1 MNMILK
7 IQSVYNQ
14 FTKAEKKVADYCLQH
29 REEVPFLSITD
40 LADACGVGDTSVYR
54 FCRTLKLEGYQEFK
68 MKFSLAQGTASMEA
82 QLMRGGALGQAGAGD
97 AAQDAAA
104 PTELARRVLETHQNA
119 IAETYMM
126 LDREELEKVLIM
138 FDNAKRVYFFGIGDS
153 LLVAQEA
160 MSKFLRITGKVNC
173 IQDPHMQA
181 VAAAMMN
188 EEDLVFII
196 SYSGATKD
204 NLQVAKIAKDSG
216 AKVAAISHF
225 MKSPLTAYCD
235 AVLLCGAKEGPLDGG
250 SMSAKLG
257 QLYLID
263 LLYQGFYER
272 NMQECVENNQKA
284 SAAVMEKLL

>member
-82 QLMRGGALGQAGAGD
+82 RLMRGGAGGQAGAGD
-97 AAQDAAA
+97 AAEDTAA
-104 PTELARRVLETHQNA
+104 PAELARRVLETHRNA

-126 LDREELEKVLIM
+126 LDREELDKVLSM
-138 FDNAKRVYFFGIGDS
+138 LDDAKRVYFFGIGDS

-272 NMQECVENNQKA
+272 NIQECMENNQKA
-284 SAAVMEKLL
+284 SVAVMEKLL

>member
-82 QLMRGGALGQAGAGD
+82 RLMRGGTLGQANTEED
-97 AAQDAAA
+97 VAANG
-104 PTELARRVLETHQNA
+104 ELARRVLETHQNA

-126 LDREELEKVLIM
+126 LDREELEKVLNM
-138 FDNAKRVYFFGIGDS
+138 LDNARRVYFFGIGDS

-204 NLQVAKIAKDSG
+204 NLQVAKLAKESG
-216 AKVAAISHF
+216 AKVAAISHI
-225 MKSPLTAYCD
+225 MKSPLTA
-235 AVLLCGAKEGPLDGG
+235 
-250 SMSAKLG
+250 
-257 QLYLID
+257 
-263 LLYQGFYER
+263 
-272 NMQECVENNQKA
+272 
-284 SAAVMEKLL
+284 

>member
-1 MNMILK
+1 MNDSMNMILK

-14 FTKAEKKVADYCLQH
+14 FTKAEKRVADYCLQH
-29 REEVPFLSITD
+29 REEVPFLSITE

-68 MKFSLAQGTASMEA
+68 MKFSLSQGTASMESR
-82 QLMRGGALGQAGAGD
+82 LIREENPDGD
-97 AAQDAAA
+97 TQEE
-104 PTELARRVLETHQNA
+104 PLLKLSRKVMETHQNA

-126 LDREELEKVLIM
+126 LNRAEFEKVLTM
-138 FDNAKRVYFFGIGDS
+138 FTEAERVYFFGIGDS

-181 VAAAMMN
+181 VAASMMN
-188 EEDLVFII
+188 ERDLVFII

-204 NLQVAKIAKDSG
+204 NILVAKLAKERG

-225 MKSPLTAYCD
+225 QKSPLTAYCD
-235 AVLLCGAKEGPLDGG
+235 GVLLCGAKEGPLDGG

-272 NMQECVENNQKA
+272 NMQECMENNQKA
-284 SAAVMEKLL
+284 TAAVAEKLC

>member
-1 MNMILK
+1 MILK

-82 QLMRGGALGQAGAGD
+82 RLMRGGTLGQANTEED
-97 AAQDAAA
+97 VAANG
-104 PTELARRVLETHQNA
+104 ELARRVLETHQNA

-126 LDREELEKVLIM
+126 LDREELEKVLNM
-138 FDNAKRVYFFGIGDS
+138 LDNARRVYFFGIGDS

-204 NLQVAKIAKDSG
+204 NLQVAKLAKESG

-272 NMQECVENNQKA
+272 NMQECMENNQKA
-284 SAAVMEKLL
+284 SSAVMEINDS

>member
-1 MNMILK
+1 MNML
-7 IQSVYNQ
+7 YNLRRINEVCREHVENNFLPLPEAHVRDFQ
-14 FTKAEKKVADYCLQH
+14 AVRGAVDTLFADTLDMMANGELETVNLLRRHCDEIKDIISDTYHNLHYQL
-29 REEVPFLSITD
+29 RE
-40 LADACGVGDTSVYR
+40 
-54 FCRTLKLEGYQEFK
+54 
-68 MKFSLAQGTASMEA
+68 
-82 QLMRGGALGQAGAGD
+82 GD
-97 AAQDAAA
+97 ARSM
-104 PTELARRVLETHQNA
+104 TVLYVYLNTLQET
-119 IAETYMM
+119 
-126 LDREELEKVLIM
+126 
-138 FDNAKRVYFFGIGDS
+138 
-153 LLVAQEA
+153 QEMVSA
-160 MSKFLRITGKVNC
+160 MRKFLRITGKVNC

-204 NLQVAKIAKDSG
+204 NLQVAKLAKESG

-272 NMQECVENNQKA
+272 NMQECMENNQKA
-284 SAAVMEKLL
+284 SSAVMEKLL

>member
-1 MNMILK
+1 
-7 IQSVYNQ
+7 
-14 FTKAEKKVADYCLQH
+14 
-29 REEVPFLSITD
+29 
-40 LADACGVGDTSVYR
+40 
-54 FCRTLKLEGYQEFK
+54 
-68 MKFSLAQGTASMEA
+68 
-82 QLMRGGALGQAGAGD
+82 
-97 AAQDAAA
+97 
-104 PTELARRVLETHQNA
+104 
-119 IAETYMM
+119 MM
-126 LDREELEKVLIM
+126 LDREELEKVLNM
-138 FDNAKRVYFFGIGDS
+138 LDNARRVYFFGIGDS

-204 NLQVAKIAKDSG
+204 NLQVAKLAKESG

-272 NMQECVENNQKA
+272 NMQECMENNQKA
-284 SAAVMEKLL
+284 SSAVMEKLL

>member
-1 MNMILK
+1 MILK

-82 QLMRGGALGQAGAGD
+82 RLMRGGTLGQANTEED
-97 AAQDAAA
+97 VAANG
-104 PTELARRVLETHQNA
+104 ELARRVLETHQNA

-126 LDREELEKVLIM
+126 LDREELEKVLNM
-138 FDNAKRVYFFGIGDS
+138 LDNARRVYFFGIGDS

-204 NLQVAKIAKDSG
+204 NLQVAKLAKESG

-272 NMQECVENNQKA
+272 NMQECMENNQKA
-284 SAAVMEKLL
+284 SSAVMEKLL

>member
-82 QLMRGGALGQAGAGD
+82 RLMRGGTLGQANTEED
-97 AAQDAAA
+97 VAANG
-104 PTELARRVLETHQNA
+104 ELARRVLETHQNA

-126 LDREELEKVLIM
+126 LDREELEKVLNM
-138 FDNAKRVYFFGIGDS
+138 LDNARRVYFFGIGDS

-204 NLQVAKIAKDSG
+204 NLQVAKLAKESG

-272 NMQECVENNQKA
+272 NMQECMENNQKA
-284 SAAVMEKLL
+284 SSAVMEKLL

>member
-1 MNMILK
+1 
-7 IQSVYNQ
+7 
-14 FTKAEKKVADYCLQH
+14 
-29 REEVPFLSITD
+29 
-40 LADACGVGDTSVYR
+40 
-54 FCRTLKLEGYQEFK
+54 

-82 QLMRGGALGQAGAGD
+82 RLMRGGTLGQANTEED
-97 AAQDAAA
+97 VAANG
-104 PTELARRVLETHQNA
+104 ELARRVLETHQNA

-126 LDREELEKVLIM
+126 LDREELEKVLNM
-138 FDNAKRVYFFGIGDS
+138 LDNARRVYFFGIGDS

-204 NLQVAKIAKDSG
+204 NLQVAKLAKESG

-272 NMQECVENNQKA
+272 NMQECMENNQKA
-284 SAAVMEKLL
+284 SSAVMEKLL

>member
-1 MNMILK
+1 MILK

-82 QLMRGGALGQAGAGD
+82 RLMRGGTLGQANTEED
-97 AAQDAAA
+97 VAANG
-104 PTELARRVLETHQNA
+104 ELARRVLETHQNA

-126 LDREELEKVLIM
+126 LDREELEKVLNM
-138 FDNAKRVYFFGIGDS
+138 LDNARRVYFFGIGDS

-204 NLQVAKIAKDSG
+204 NLQVAKLAKESG

-272 NMQECVENNQKA
+272 NMQECMENNQKA